1 MKNTKN
7 IWAGTEDL
15 LDKSFGAESSSKE
28 LFDNPLFQDLA
39 EENNAV
45 GSALSSNRRDFLK
58 YLGFGLGAATIAAS
72 CEAPIRKA
80 LPYVTK
86 PDAIVPGVAS
96 YYASSFIKG
105 GDYCPVIV
113 KTREGRPI
121 KIEGNSLSPMTKG
134 GTSARA
140 QASVLDLYN
149 ISRLRNAGKINASEK
164 KVDRMEWA
172 DLDNEII
179 GHLRSAGSIRIVGNT
194 DLSVSNKS
202 LVAEFQA
209 KYPATKVVTYDAYS
223 SSAMLDAN
231 QKSFGMRVLPSYN
244 FANSKVTVSFGADFL
259 GTWISPVEY
268 ARQFADGRR
277 VLDPAKVEMSRLYVV
292 ESTISLTGSNAD
304 HRVIIKPSEQG
315 LAIAKLNN
323 ELADSLGGSSISV
336 QGNLSHPK
344 AEAAIKEM
352 AKDLL
357 NNRGSSLV
365 VSNSNNTTEQLLVN
379 NINSMLGNYGQTLDM
394 NNYSLQRQ
402 GSDKEMLDFV
412 SEVKSGSVDAVIF
425 MDGANPVYDLP
436 EGGELKEAL
445 SKVKCKISFSLLPNE
460 TWSVC
465 DYAVPTTHWLESWM
479 DAQPKAGLYSLAQ
492 PTIRPLFEVRS
503 HMLSFMKW
511 MDKGETKIVSS
522 ESVSDTLQV
531 QSQDTTGNE
540 VVESKWDAVDKDLMK
555 VYDYMKSLWQREVF
569 PKQNKY
575 TTFRSFW
582 DNTLHDGFVMVEG
595 GSAAG
600 SGTQISLTGNI
611 TKVSSGKEVMFY
623 ESVAIGAGHYADN
636 PWLQEMPDP
645 LTRVVWANYVHLP
658 IEWDGENFKY
668 YNDIA
673 EDGTLVNVGPAGSEI
688 TLPVVR
694 QFGQMKDTF
703 AIALGYG
710 REISGAAGIGVGER
724 VNQYL
729 KRDTDGNLQFF
740 AENVEVSGS
749 VGKDDIFACVQLHH
763 TMGLRGKDLS
773 DGGKVINVDEK
784 KLMTIGNGFQGSLTE
799 RSVIFEGDLS
809 SLEDDV
815 HHLEEKREEYAKL
828 NSHSTYDGYDH
839 LYSQGHHWGLAVD
852 MNACIGCGACAIACI
867 AENNVPIVGKKEVH
881 RVHEMTWMRI
891 DRYYYGEVDNPNVVY
906 QPMMCQHCDNA
917 PCENVCPVAATTHSS
932 EGLNQMTYNRCVG
945 TRYCANNCPYKVRRF
960 NWLDY
965 NAADLFPINEV
976 ETFDTGTDTPFYAH
990 DLTRMVLNPDVTV
1003 RARGVI
1009 EKCSFCVQ
1017 RIQEGKLK
1025 AKSEGR
1031 RLMDGEVKSA
1041 CQTSC
1046 PTGAIV
1052 FGDMNNKESEVAKIK
1067 ARRTSYIALEETNVR
1082 SSVDYQMR
1090 ITNRNSKL
1098 TEAEA

>member
-7 IWAGTEDL
+7 IWASSEDL
-15 LDKSFGAESSSKE
+15 LDKNYGAESASKE

-39 EENNAV
+39 DENNAL

-72 CEAPIRKA
+72 CDTPIRKA

-121 KIEGNSLSPMTKG
+121 KIEGNGLSPMTKG

-149 ISRLRNAGKINASEK
+149 ISRLRNAGKINAAEK
-164 KVDRMEWA
+164 RVDRMDWE
-172 DLDNEII
+172 DLDKEII
-179 GHLRSAGSIRIVGNT
+179 NHLRNVGNIRIVTNT
-194 DLSVSNKS
+194 DLSISNK
-202 LVAEFQA
+202 AIIQEFKE
-209 KYPATKVVTYDAYS
+209 KYPSAREVTYDSYS

-231 QKSFGMRVLPSYN
+231 QRSFGMRVIPSYR
-244 FANSKVTVSFGADFL
+244 FDRSKVTVSFGADFL

-268 ARQFADGRR
+268 ARQFADSRR
-277 VLDPAKVEMSRLYVV
+277 VLDPEKADMSRLYVV

-304 HRVIIKPSEQG
+304 NRVIIKPTEQG

-323 ELADSLGGSSISV
+323 EIAGKTGGTSFSA
-336 QGNLSHPK
+336 QGTLSHPK
-344 AEAAIKEM
+344 AEAAIREI
-352 AKDLL
+352 AADLL
-357 NNRGSSLV
+357 ANRGQSLV
-365 VSNSNNTTEQLLVN
+365 VSNSNNVTEQLLVN
-379 NINSMLGNYGQTLDM
+379 NINTMLSNYGQTLDIR
-394 NNYSLQRQ
+394 NYSLQRQ
-402 GSDKEMLDFV
+402 GSDKEILDFINA
-412 SEVKSGSVDAVIF
+412 VKAGSIDAVIF
-425 MDGANPVYDLP
+425 MDGVNPVYDLP
-436 EGGELKEAL
+436 EGNELKDAL

-460 TWSVC
+460 TWAVC

-479 DAQPKAGLYSLAQ
+479 DARPKAGLYALAQ

-503 HMLSFMKW
+503 HVVSFLKW
-511 MDKGETKIVSS
+511 IGKAEPVELNT
-522 ESVSDTLQV
+522 ELVSDTLQA
-531 QSQDTTGNE
+531 QSKDATGIESTTRQ
-540 VVESKWDAVDKDLMK
+540 WDAVDQNLMS
-555 VYDYMKSLWQREVF
+555 VYNYIRTLWEKEVF
-569 PKQNKY
+569 PKQSRY
-575 TTFRSFW
+575 STFQAFW
-582 DNTLHDGFVMVEG
+582 DNTLHDGFVAVEAG
-595 GSAAG
+595 GEDIAVESVA
-600 SGTQISLTGNI
+600 ISGNI
-611 TKVSSGKEVMFY
+611 TKVSGGKDVVFY
-623 ESVAIGAGHYADN
+623 ESVAIGSGHYADN

-658 IEWDGENFKY
+658 IEWDGHDFKY
-668 YNDIA
+668 YKNIK
-673 EDGTLVNVGPAGSEI
+673 EDGTLVNISTGAGEI

-710 REISGAAGIGVGER
+710 REVSGAAGLGVGER
-724 VNQYL
+724 VTQYL
-729 KRDTDGNLQFF
+729 KRDSEGNIQYF
-740 AENVEVSGS
+740 AENAEVSDP

-763 TMGLRGKDLS
+763 TMGLSGKDLS
-773 DGGKVINVDEK
+773 DGGRVINVDEK

-809 SLEDDV
+809 TLVDDV
-815 HHLEEKREEYAKL
+815 HHLEEKREEFGIL
-828 NSHSTYDGYDH
+828 NSHSTYAGFDE
-839 LYSQGHHWGLAVD
+839 LYSQGHHWGMAVD
-852 MNACIGCGACAIACI
+852 MNACIGCGACQIACI

-965 NAADLFPINEV
+965 NTSDLFPINEV
-976 ETFDTGTDTPFYAH
+976 ETFDTGTDTPFYGH

-1003 RARGVI
+1003 RTRGVI

-1025 AKSEGR
+1025 AKGEGR
-1031 RLMDGEVKSA
+1031 RLIDGEVKSA

-1052 FGDMNNKESEVAKIK
+1052 FGDMNDKESEVSKIK

-1090 ITNRNSKL
+1090 ITNKNLKL
-1098 TEAEA
+1098 TELDA